1 MEIYPKEIIIESLA
15 APLPIDREA
24 RKGHERSSID
34 QRIDY
39 RWIDLRTEANQ
50 LMFKAQTTMINAM
63 RQFLLERSFMEIHTP
78 KLIAAASES
87 GADVFEVKYF
97 DRKAYLAQSPQF
109 YKQMAMASGFER
121 ISTPMLEDMEN
132 LDKSDGGD
140 NLNLI
145 FKVLKR
151 GDKLTAALN
160 SGDPKELSDMGLRY
174 DLTLPL
180 SRFYAANKDKLP
192 HPFKVIQT
200 DRVFR
205 AERPQKG
212 RLREF
217 VQCDIDILGDES
229 PNAEVELIDVTTRA
243 LLGIG
248 FDGFTVN
255 INDRRILRGML
266 ESMGFAADTLD
277 SVCITFDKM
286 DKIGAEGVKAELTE
300 KQLPESAIQALA
312 DFIAAGDVTLDAV
325 AARCA
330 DPAIADDLKYVLATA
345 NTLAAGRYQVA
356 YCPSL
361 VRGQGYYTGM
371 VFEVTCPQFS
381 GAVAGGGRYDNM
393 VGKFLGVQVPAV
405 GFSIGFERVCGILLE
420 QGYQIPGAKQKIA
433 LLYGKDTDFPAVLS
447 KAAALREQY
456 NVTVLPQGKKLGK
469 QLGQL
474 EAAGFAGAAFMDK
487 DEVKIFAQQ

>member
-1 MEIYPKEIIIESLA
+1 MKTQALKGMRDL
-15 APLPIDREA
+15 LPAEQALR
-24 RKGHERSSID
+24 
-34 QRIDY
+34 DY
-39 RWIDLRTEANQ
+39 IQ
-50 LMFKAQTTMINAM
+50 GKI
-63 RQFLLERSFMEIHTP
+63 LETYR
-78 KLIAAASES
+78 
-87 GADVFEVKYF
+87 
-97 DRKAYLAQSPQF
+97 
-109 YKQMAMASGFER
+109 ASGFER

-151 GDKLTAALN
+151 GDKLTSALD
-160 SGDPKELSDMGLRY
+160 SGDPKQLSDMGLRY

-229 PNAEVELIDVTTRA
+229 PNAEVELIDVTARA
-243 LLGIG
+243 LLRIG
-248 FDGFTVN
+248 FTGFTVN

-300 KQLPESAIQALA
+300 KQLPENAIQALA

-325 AARCA
+325 ASRCA

-345 NTLAAGRYQVA
+345 NAIADGRFAVA

-393 VGKFLGVQVPAV
+393 VGKFIGQQVPAV

-420 QGYQIPGAKQKIA
+420 QGYQIPGAKPKMA
-433 LLYGKDTDFPAVLS
+433 LLYLKDADFAAVLA
-447 KAAALREQY
+447 KAESLRADY
-456 NVTVLPQGKKLGK
+456 DVTVLPQAKKLGK
-469 QLGQL
+469 QFGTL
-474 EAAGFAGAAFMDK
+474 EAAGYNAVAFADN
-487 DEVKIFAQQ
+487 DDVKLLGQKAE

>member
-1 MEIYPKEIIIESLA
+1 MKINPLKGMKDYLPDEQRLRDYVQGRILA
-15 APLPIDREA
+15 T
-24 RKGHERSSID
+24 
-34 QRIDY
+34 Y
-39 RWIDLRTEANQ
+39 R
-50 LMFKAQTTMINAM
+50 
-63 RQFLLERSFMEIHTP
+63 
-78 KLIAAASES
+78 
-87 GADVFEVKYF
+87 
-97 DRKAYLAQSPQF
+97 
-109 YKQMAMASGFER
+109 ASGFQR

-132 LDKSDGGD
+132 LDKSEGGD

-151 GDKLTAALN
+151 GDKLAAALDA
-160 SGDPKELSDMGLRY
+160 GKYDQLADMGLRY

-180 SRFYAANKDKLP
+180 SRYYAANRNVLP
-192 HPFKVIQT
+192 TPFKVIQT

-229 PNAEVELIDVTTRA
+229 PNAEVELIDVTARA
-243 LLGIG
+243 LLKIG
-248 FDGFTVN
+248 FTDFTVN

-266 ESMGFAADTLD
+266 RSMGFAPETLD

-286 DKIGAEGVKAELTE
+286 DKVGAEGVRAELTE
-300 KQLPESAIQALA
+300 KQMPPAAVDALA
-312 DFIAAGDVTLDAV
+312 AFLAEGAVTLDAV

-330 DPAIADDLKYVLATA
+330 DPAIADDLKYVLDTA
-345 NTLAAGRYQVA
+345 GRMAAGRYKVA

-371 VFEVTCPQFS
+371 VFEVACPQFA

-393 VGKFLGVQVPAV
+393 VGKFLGQQVPAV

-420 QGYQIPGAKQKIA
+420 QGYQIPGAKAKVA
-433 LLYGKDTDFPAVLS
+433 LLYPAGADFPTVL
-447 KAAALREQY
+447 AQAEALRADY
-456 NVTVLPQGKKLGK
+456 AVTVLAQGKKLGK
-469 QLGQL
+469 QLAGL
-474 EAAGFAGAAFMDK
+474 EAAGFAGAAFFGK
-487 DEVKIFAQQ
+487 DELKWFAERK